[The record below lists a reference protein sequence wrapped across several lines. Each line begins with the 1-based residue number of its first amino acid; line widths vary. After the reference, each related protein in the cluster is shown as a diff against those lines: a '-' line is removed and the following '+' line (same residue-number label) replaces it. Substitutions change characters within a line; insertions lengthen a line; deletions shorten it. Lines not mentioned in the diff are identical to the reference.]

1 MSEDY
6 PMYIDRRDA
15 AVIEQLEVGKVY
27 GVTRI
32 KKLYKHRTDIRQE
45 STAKERKNNLVNS
58 PAFEN
63 TGIGWFRY
71 VGVEDNE

>member
-1 MSEDY
+1 MSDDY
-6 PMYIDRRDA
+6 PMYIDRRDE
-15 AVIEQLEVGKVY
+15 AVVEQLEVGKVY

-32 KKLYKHRTDIRQE
+32 KKLYKQRTDIRQE

-71 VGVEDNE
+71 VGVEDDE